1 MVAAAEAGVTHRA
14 GATFGEPCE
23 MWLAHA
29 SGHLTPN
36 TLTETRRIV
45 DRVLLP
51 RLGDVPRHGH
61 EAMLA

>member
-1 MVAAAEAGVTHRA
+1 
-14 GATFGEPCE
+14 